1 MIFQIATKEIEI
13 IKATYEMIIV
23 LVSILP
29 LSDMSDSVTTQWS
42 SRRTR
47 GFFLKRQ
54 MQSTPFAPLTPSRP
68 SFGRRA
74 KGLAWSTYRA
84 MLWQGLTSRDF
95 VSSSS
100 SRCDMLRFE
109 MDAEGD
115 VPLTSEGRCDFQLAF
130 SCRQTTARRARRHAH
145 FPRAICCHS

>member
-84 MLWQGLTSRDF
+84 MLWQGLSLHVTLF
-95 VSSSS
+95 HPPPH
-100 SRCDMLRFE
+100 
-109 MDAEGD
+109 D
-115 VPLTSEGRCDFQLAF
+115 VTCFGLKWMQKAMCRSPQKDDVTF
-130 SCRQTTARRARRHAH
+130 S
-145 FPRAICCHS
+145 